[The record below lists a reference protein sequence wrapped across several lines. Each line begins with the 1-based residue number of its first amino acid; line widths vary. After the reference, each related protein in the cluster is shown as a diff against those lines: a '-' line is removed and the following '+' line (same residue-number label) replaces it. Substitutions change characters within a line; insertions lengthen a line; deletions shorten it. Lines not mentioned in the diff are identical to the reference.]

1 MKKIC
6 KQSVIINSNV
16 SIHSGGT
23 IVGKL
28 EHEGPLGQ
36 FFDQFDTDY
45 YFGEN
50 SWERA
55 ETKLLR
61 SSMEI
66 ALKNGDLVADDIDY
80 ILSGDLLNQSMSS
93 TFAIKGFNLPYFGL
107 FAACSSIG
115 EGLSL
120 ASMLLDGDFANKILV
135 GASSHFCTAEK
146 QFRNPLGL
154 GDQRNLTTSWTVT
167 GGGSMVIKK
176 DGDGPYIKKITTGK
190 IIDMGI
196 KDACNMGAAMAPS
209 AYDTIKAHHTEFNLS
224 YDYYD
229 LILTGDL
236 GTLGGDLLLKL
247 FEKDNVVLKN
257 YDDCGKIIFDN
268 ELQDTHQ
275 GGSGCAC
282 SATTFAS
289 YILPKL
295 KTKEINKVLF
305 VPTGALLS
313 TTSLQQGL
321 SIPCIS
327 HAVAIETAL

>member
-23 IVGKL
+23 IVGKK
-28 EHEGPLGQ
+28 ESEGPLSKY
-36 FFDQFDTDY
+36 FDQFDTDS
-45 YFGEN
+45 YFGES
-50 SWERA
+50 SWEKA
-55 ETKLLR
+55 ETKLLKTA
-61 SSMEI
+61 MEI
-66 ALKNGDLVADDIDY
+66 AMKNGNVTIDDIDY

-93 TFAIKGFNLPYFGL
+93 TFAIKGFELPYFGL

-120 ASMLLDGDFANKILV
+120 ASMLIDGDFANNIV
-135 GASSHFCTAEK
+135 IGASSHFCTAQK

-154 GDQRNLTTSWTVT
+154 GDQRNLTTTWTVT

-176 DGDGPYIKKITTGK
+176 GGEGPFVKRITTGK
-190 IIDMGI
+190 IVDKGI
-196 KDACNMGAAMAPS
+196 KDANNMGAAMAPS
-209 AYDTIKAHHTEFNLS
+209 AYDTIKVHHEEFNLP

-236 GTLGGDLLLKL
+236 GDLGGDLLLKL
-247 FEKDNVVLKN
+247 FEKDSIILNN
-257 YDDCGKIIFDN
+257 YNDCGKIIFDN
-268 ELQDTHQ
+268 EKQDTHQ

-289 YILPKL
+289 YFLPKL
-295 KTKEINKVLF
+295 KNKELSKVLF

-327 HAVAIETAL
+327 HAVGIEIE

>member
-1 MKKIC
+1 MKKIG
-6 KQSVIINSNV
+6 KQSVIINSDI
-16 SIHSGGT
+16 SIISSGS
-23 IVGKL
+23 IVGKK
-28 EHEGPLGQ
+28 EFEGPIGRY
-36 FFDQFDTDY
+36 FDEHDVDY
-45 YFGEN
+45 YFGES
-50 SWERA
+50 SWEKA
-55 ETKLLR
+55 EAKLLHR
-61 SSMEI
+61 AMEI
-66 ALKNGDLVADDIDY
+66 ALKNGQIKIEDIDY

-93 TFAIKGFNLPYFGL
+93 TFAIKKFELPYFGL

-120 ASMLLDGDFANKILV
+120 ASMLIDGDFAERVLV

-154 GDQRNLTTSWTVT
+154 GDQRNMTTTWTVT
-167 GGGSMVIKK
+167 GSGAIVLSKQNNGPFIKR
-176 DGDGPYIKKITTGK
+176 ITTGK
-190 IIDMGI
+190 IIDKGI
-196 KDACNMGAAMAPS
+196 VDACNMGAAMAPS
-209 AYDTIKAHHTEFNLS
+209 AYDTIKVHHEEFNLD

-236 GTLGGDLLLKL
+236 GYHGGDLLLKL
-247 FEKDNVVLKN
+247 FENDNIYLKK
-257 YDDCGKIIFDN
+257 YDDCGKIIFDKN
-268 ELQDTHQ
+268 SQDTHQ

-289 YILPKL
+289 YILPL
-295 KTKEINKVLF
+295 IRSGEIRKVLF

-327 HAVAIETAL
+327 HGIGIEV

>member
-1 MKKIC
+1 MKKIG
-6 KQSVIINSNV
+6 KQSIVINSNV
-16 SIHSGGT
+16 SIHSGGS
-23 IVGKL
+23 IVGKI
-28 EHEGPLGQ
+28 ENEGPIGQ
-36 FFDQFDTDY
+36 YFDVYDNDY
-45 YFGEN
+45 YFGED

-61 SSMEI
+61 SAIEI
-66 ALKNGDLVADDIDY
+66 ALKNGNMIVDDIDY

-93 TFAIKGFNLPYFGL
+93 TFAIKGFEKPYFGL

-115 EGLSL
+115 ESLSL
-120 ASMLLDGDFANKILV
+120 SSMLLDGDFASNIVV
-135 GASSHFCTAEK
+135 GASSHFCTAQK

-154 GDQRNLTTSWTVT
+154 GDQRNMTTTWTVT

-176 DGDGPYIKKITTGK
+176 DGDGPCIKKITTGK
-190 IIDMGI
+190 IVDKGI
-196 KDACNMGAAMAPS
+196 KDANNMGAAMAPS
-209 AYDTIKAHHTEFNLS
+209 AYDTIKIHHEEFNLS

-229 LILTGDL
+229 IILTGDL
-236 GTLGGDLLLKL
+236 GIFGGDMLLKL
-247 FEKDNVVLKN
+247 FEQDNVILNN
-257 YDDCGKIIFDN
+257 YNDCGRIIFDAN
-268 ELQDTHQ
+268 SQDTHQ

-295 KTKEINKVLF
+295 KEGKLNKILF

-327 HAVAIETAL
+327 HAVSIEN

>member
-1 MKKIC
+1 MKKIG
-6 KQSVIINSNV
+6 KQSVIINSDV
-16 SIHSGGT
+16 TIHSGGT
-23 IVGKL
+23 IVGKK
-28 EHEGPLGQ
+28 EHEGPIGQ
-36 FFDQFDTDY
+36 YFDKFDDDY
-45 YFGEN
+45 YFGED

-61 SSMEI
+61 TAMEI
-66 ALKNGDLVADDIDY
+66 ALTNGNMKLQDIDY
-80 ILSGDLLNQSMSS
+80 VLSGDLLNQSMSS
-93 TFAIKGFNLPYFGL
+93 TFAIKGFELPYFGL

-120 ASMLLDGDFANKILV
+120 GSMLIDGEFANSILV
-135 GASSHFCTAEK
+135 GASSHFCTAQK

-154 GDQRNLTTSWTVT
+154 GDQRNMTTTWTVT
-167 GGGSMVIKK
+167 GGGSMVIKNG
-176 DGDGPYIKKITTGK
+176 GDGPFIKRITTGK
-190 IIDMGI
+190 IVDKGI
-196 KDACNMGAAMAPS
+196 KDANNMGAAMAPS
-209 AYDTIKAHHTEFNLS
+209 AYDTIKTHHEEFELN

-236 GTLGGDLLLKL
+236 GCFGGDMMLKL
-247 FEKDNVVLKN
+247 FEKDSITLKN

-268 ELQDTHQ
+268 EKQDTHQ

-289 YILPKL
+289 YILPRL
-295 KTKEINKVLF
+295 KNGEFRKVLF

-313 TTSLQQGL
+313 TASLQQGL

-327 HAVAIETAL
+327 HAVAIEV

>member
-1 MKKIC
+1 MKKIS
-6 KQSVIINSNV
+6 KQSVVINSNV
-16 SIHSGGT
+16 SIHSGGS
-23 IVGKL
+23 IVGKM
-28 EHEGPLGQ
+28 EHEGPLGTY
-36 FFDQFDTDY
+36 FDKYDTDY
-45 YFGEN
+45 YFGES

-61 SSMEI
+61 EAMEI
-66 ALKNGDLVADDIDY
+66 ALKNGNLVADDIDY

-120 ASMLLDGDFANKILV
+120 GSMLVDGEFAKTILV

-154 GDQRNLTTSWTVT
+154 GGQRNLTTTWTVT
-167 GGGSMVIKK
+167 GGGSMVLKK

-196 KDACNMGAAMAPS
+196 KDAGNMGAAMAPS
-209 AYDTIKAHHTEFNLS
+209 AYDTIKAHHTEFKLD

-229 LILTGDL
+229 MILTGDL
-236 GTLGGDLLLKL
+236 GCHGGELLLKL
-247 FEKDNVVLKN
+247 FDKDNVTLNN
-257 YDDCGKIIFDN
+257 YNDCGQMIFDN
-268 ELQDTHQ
+268 STQDTHQ

-289 YILPKL
+289 FILPKL
-295 KTKEINKVLF
+295 KTQEFKKVLF

-327 HAVAIETAL
+327 HAIGIESTL

>member
-6 KQSVIINSNV
+6 KQSVNINSKV

-23 IVGKL
+23 IVGKM
-28 EHEGPLGQ
+28 EKEGPIGSY
-36 FFDQFDTDY
+36 FDQSDDDY
-45 YFGEN
+45 YFGET

-61 SSMEI
+61 SAMEI
-66 ALKNGDLVADDIDY
+66 ALKNGNLTIDDIDY

-93 TFAIKGFNLPYFGL
+93 TFAIKGFNIPYFGL

-120 ASMLLDGDFANKILV
+120 ASMLIDGEFANNILI

-154 GDQRNLTTSWTVT
+154 GDQRNMTTTWTVT
-167 GGGSMVIKK
+167 GGGGMVVQK
-176 DGDGPYIKKITTGK
+176 GGNGPFVKRITTGK
-190 IIDMGI
+190 IVDMGI
-196 KDACNMGAAMAPS
+196 KDAGNMGAAMAPS
-209 AYDTIKAHHTEFNLS
+209 AYDTIKAHHEEFGLQ

-236 GTLGGDLLLKL
+236 GCLGGDLLLTL
-247 FEKDNVVLKN
+247 FEKDNIILNN

-268 ELQDTHQ
+268 EKQDTHQ

-289 YILPKL
+289 FILPKL
-295 KTKEINKVLF
+295 KKGELKKVLF

-327 HAVAIETAL
+327 HAVGIEA